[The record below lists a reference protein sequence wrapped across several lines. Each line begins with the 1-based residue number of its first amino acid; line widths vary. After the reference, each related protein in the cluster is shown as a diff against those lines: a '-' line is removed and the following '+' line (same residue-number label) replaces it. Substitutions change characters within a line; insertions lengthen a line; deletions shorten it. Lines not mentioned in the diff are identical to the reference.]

1 MITVIMIRY
10 KNSIKQATWILI
22 FYPVM
27 FIAIRALI
35 SSLYVPQLTLGEIIS
50 IVLTLLGAIGYS
62 IVLFWRWHIK
72 SYPFKIE
79 IFIDKDLNNIK
90 PNESSKIKIIE
101 GMNSL
106 FPKFPLRIRP
116 KKGIY
121 LEEINIRFV
130 KKQLCKWVDI
140 SKEVIYI
147 TELCAPQINSINH
160 HTGRFFKSWDD
171 DRGGMCGYYIPP
183 LRCPKGS
190 PLFFEIGIEMRKEN
204 ELQGYI
210 GFQHKS
216 GDNER
221 NYAHQKIII
230 KTF

>member
-1 MITVIMIRY
+1 MINT
-10 KNSIKQATWILI
+10 IKWYIWIFI

-27 FIAIRALI
+27 FITINALI
-35 SSLYVPQLTLGEIIS
+35 NSVYVPKLTLGEIIS
-50 IVLTLLGAIGYS
+50 IVLTLLGTIGYS
-62 IVLFWRWHIK
+62 MVLFRRWHIK

-106 FPKFPLRIRP
+106 FPKFTLRIRP
-116 KKGIY
+116 RKGIY

-130 KKQLCKWVDI
+130 KKQLWKWVDVP
-140 SKEVIYI
+140 KKVIHI
-147 TELCAPQINSINH
+147 TALSAPQIDSISH

-171 DRGGMCGYYIPP
+171 ERGGMCGYYIPP

-230 KTF
+230 KNNELF